1 MNYLLFYIV
10 ILLSNIIQGITGFAG
25 TILAMPFSLKL
36 VGMGTAVPV
45 LNALGMASGIYVFL
59 GNRESVDR
67 AELKRILVIMGPALV
82 AGLVIRTLLSGRPGL
97 LYSILGVIVL
107 LIAVKGLYS
116 LLLKGK
122 HAAPS
127 GNGQPE
133 LAGRGPSAPAFYG
146 PLLLAGA
153 GLVHGMFVCGGPLLI
168 GYLAGRI
175 GQKDRFRATI
185 STVWIFL
192 NGFLLIT
199 QIAGGQWTPELLKVQ
214 LISLPFLIAG
224 MFAGS
229 LLYKRMSQRFFMILT
244 YVLLLI
250 SALSLF
256 FK

>member
-10 ILLSNIIQGITGFAG
+10 ILLSNIVQGITGFAG

-59 GNRESVDR
+59 GNRKSVDR

-127 GNGQPE
+127 GAAQPE
-133 LAGRGPSAPAFYG
+133 QAGRGPSAPAFYG